1 MKAIWVCFSLLTLLL
16 APFSAAQSRAMDMES
31 STLSGHLEIVIC
43 AMHGVGQLANEV
55 ANNGHDCC
63 PDVLIS
69 DMLTDSCETIDCEQD
84 CGHCLGSASYFAT
97 LQVDTRVSPYIPVN
111 NNAHYHFSLQVM
123 VASPQTPPPNA

>member
-1 MKAIWVCFSLLTLLL
+1 MKAIWICFTLLTLLL
-16 APFSAAQSRAMDMES
+16 APFSAAQSQAMNIENS
-31 STLSGHLEIVIC
+31 NLSGHHETAIC
-43 AMHGVGQLANEV
+43 AMHGVGQPVSKAANS
-55 ANNGHDCC
+55 GHDCC

-84 CGHCLGSASYFAT
+84 CGHCLGSASNFAT
-97 LQVDTRVSPYIPVN
+97 LQVDNRVSPYVPVS